1 MAKKLFVP
9 LAVAAVVAMGYVGYG
24 AYGSQSEEDALL
36 VDNVEALASNENE
49 KYRYP
54 DKSGDAK
61 FCTLYVYMKAGVVV
75 ASGEDTN
82 SNYEGK
88 VEYTREKRE
97 GLKDRCPNKGSG
109 CNPYSCQEV
118 SY

>member
-1 MAKKLFVP
+1 MNKKILVP
-9 LAVAAVVAMGYVGYG
+9 LAVAAVVAAGYVGYVT
-24 AYGSQSEEDALL
+24 YGSQSEEEALL
-36 VDNVEALASNENE
+36 MDNVEALASGDDG

-88 VEYTREKRE
+88 AEFIREKRE
-97 GLKDRCPNKGSG
+97 GLKDRCPDKGSG